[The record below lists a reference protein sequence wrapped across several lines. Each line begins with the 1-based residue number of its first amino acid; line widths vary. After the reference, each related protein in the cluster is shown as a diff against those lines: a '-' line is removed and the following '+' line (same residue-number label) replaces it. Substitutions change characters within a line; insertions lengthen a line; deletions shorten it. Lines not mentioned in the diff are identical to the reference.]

1 MLTSSSPAVGQPYH
15 RHASDCSKRLRGILS
30 TLGSWRSFLTK
41 KTYPKHLQQSEQR
54 GEGKEVDGGGGGGM
68 VVRGMGRC
76 GGGGGG
82 VGVWGGRD
90 VGAAGSRSTS
100 ALQI

>member
-1 MLTSSSPAVGQPYH
+1 M
-15 RHASDCSKRLRGILS
+15 
-30 TLGSWRSFLTK
+30 
-41 KTYPKHLQQSEQR
+41 
-54 GEGKEVDGGGGGGM
+54 GGM

>member
-1 MLTSSSPAVGQPYH
+1 
-15 RHASDCSKRLRGILS
+15 
-30 TLGSWRSFLTK
+30 
-41 KTYPKHLQQSEQR
+41 
-54 GEGKEVDGGGGGGM
+54 M

-76 GGGGGG
+76 GGGDG

>member
-1 MLTSSSPAVGQPYH
+1 
-15 RHASDCSKRLRGILS
+15 
-30 TLGSWRSFLTK
+30 
-41 KTYPKHLQQSEQR
+41 
-54 GEGKEVDGGGGGGM
+54 M

-76 GGGGGG
+76 GGG

>member
-1 MLTSSSPAVGQPYH
+1 
-15 RHASDCSKRLRGILS
+15 
-30 TLGSWRSFLTK
+30 
-41 KTYPKHLQQSEQR
+41 
-54 GEGKEVDGGGGGGM
+54 M

-76 GGGGGG
+76 GG